1 MSQPSGTGQPSRYQ
15 RSFGGLVGATIVL
28 VVVVL
33 GIVVFRGT
41 FRDTPEYEPADID
54 HLDFVASIQQ
64 LGLEPVYPPALPA
77 GWSTKAASYEE
88 GERPSVDLVF
98 TTDDD
103 HTAGVHRADESASDL
118 LHTYVGDST
127 SEDGE
132 TLRTPLGTWTGWQDS
147 ADDDRAWTTEIAGDS
162 VLVYS
167 SGDPDS
173 LRTFVHSLTTAP
185 LTSS

>member
-1 MSQPSGTGQPSRYQ
+1 M
-15 RSFGGLVGATIVL
+15 GATIVL

-41 FRDTPEYEPADID
+41 FRDTPEYQPDDID
-54 HLDFVASIQQ
+54 LLEFVASVQQ

-98 TTDDD
+98 TTEDE
-103 HTAGVHRADESASDL
+103 HTAGVHRADEAASDL
-118 LHTYVGDST
+118 LDTYVGEAT
-127 SEDGE
+127 SENGD
-132 TLRTPLGTWTGWQDS
+132 TLTTALGTWTGWDDS
-147 ADDDRAWTTEIAGDS
+147 ADDDHAWTTEIAGDS

-167 SGDPDS
+167 SGEPDS
-173 LRTFVHSLTTAP
+173 LRTFVQSLTTAP
-185 LTSS
+185 VTP